1 MLCKSIDW
9 STGVYMMAI
18 LAFNKLIQREA
29 LSNWEALRQGGG
41 GGGGGAGGGGGGG
54 GRGVGS
60 LQNFFSKIKRK

>member
-41 GGGGGAGGGGGGG
+41 GRGGGK
-54 GRGVGS
+54 GVGS